1 MVIWNELELT
11 HCRAGRSQRPFP
23 SGAVMTARINA
34 LSALAH
40 LTVPSITNRLARKLL
55 LASD

>member
-1 MVIWNELELT
+1 
-11 HCRAGRSQRPFP
+11 
-23 SGAVMTARINA
+23 MTARINA
-34 LSALAH
+34 MSALAD